1 MATEDK
7 ELRLNILV
15 TEEGNGVLHRALSR
29 IEHPKRRARHL
40 LHLALT
46 GLYAEAFL
54 NASPAVLQK
63 GGEKVEPL
71 RASAPEGVTVQPGR
85 ANPSAAKGG
94 IAPTEKP
101 GNQRAGLDLVD
112 VKDM

>member
-15 TEEGNGVLHRALSR
+15 TEEGNGVLHRVLSK
-29 IEHPKRRARHL
+29 IDHPKRRARHL

-63 GGEKVEPL
+63 GVEKIEPL
-71 RASAPEGVTVQPGR
+71 RASEPEGVTVRAGR
-85 ANPSAAKGG
+85 TNPSAAKVG
-94 IAPTEKP
+94 IAPTEKAS
-101 GNQRAGLDLVD
+101 NQRSGLDLVD
-112 VKDM
+112 IDNM